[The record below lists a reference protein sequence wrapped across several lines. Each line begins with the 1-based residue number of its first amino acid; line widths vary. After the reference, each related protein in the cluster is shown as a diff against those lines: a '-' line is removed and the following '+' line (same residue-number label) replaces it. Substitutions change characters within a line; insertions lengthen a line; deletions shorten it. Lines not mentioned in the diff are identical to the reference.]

1 MLKTR
6 ITPATQPASTST
18 VAHPDG
24 ATGSQTQPP
33 QVSGPRARTAD
44 RNFTNLPTRHA
55 GARALKQPVKL
66 TRAASKVDTRA
77 LAAAAIQPGLSARL
91 ESMRQYLAEL
101 KTAAHAD
108 PNLRVETPGHRDA
121 EFLDLLVAV
130 ENARHP
136 KLALSAHTI
145 SLNALNTTNP
155 PPSPV
160 SHAISRRAC
169 AAGSRGTP
177 SSTSAG
183 TRWRCRSGIIRRSRN
198 RSR

>member
-1 MLKTR
+1 MARRKAR
-6 ITPATQPASTST
+6 RS
-18 VAHPDG
+18 
-24 ATGSQTQPP
+24 P
-33 QVSGPRARTAD
+33 QVSGPARTAD

-155 PPSPV
+155 AAVASLARNLETSMRSREPW
-160 SHAISRRAC
+160 HAVVDIGGHAMALSVRHHPEQPRQISMIVVNS
-169 AAGSRGTP
+169 AGSI
-177 SSTSAG
+177 
-183 TRWRCRSGIIRRSRN
+183 CRSPNGI
-198 RSR
+198 